1 MGDPKYPRRVWKKPK
16 RPLNYEL
23 KMDELKTLGTFGLRT
38 KRELWKAH
46 TELSRV
52 RHQARSLLAL
62 RQEIREER
70 EPILMKSLARIGL
83 VSADSTLDDVLN
95 LQVNDLLARRLQT
108 IVFKKLGFKTPYHA
122 RQAVVHGHIMI
133 DDRKINIPSYTV
145 SLRDEDKIRFAPE
158 STIPEM
164 LEKEKREKSKS
175 AELGTKD
182 NAPDAKDGVAPKS
195 DPKPWEAKE
204 STSESVKESQESDAK
219 PKVKENT
226 SEEVKESTSEEVK
239 ESTSEEVK
247 EAQESKPDVKPK
259 VKEST
264 SSENVKESQEKSDA
278 KPEEIKENT
287 SPEEVKNNQEKSD
300 AKPEDVKNTSDSQ
313 ASN

>member
-164 LEKEKREKSKS
+164 LEKEKKEKSKS

-182 NAPDAKDGVAPKS
+182 DASADAKDGVAPKS

-204 STSESVKESQESDAK
+204 NTAENVKD
-219 PKVKENT
+219 
-226 SEEVKESTSEEVK
+226 
-239 ESTSEEVK
+239 
-247 EAQESKPDVKPK
+247 AQESKPDVKPE

-264 SSENVKESQEKSDA
+264 SPENVKESQEKSDV
-278 KPEEIKENT
+278 KPEVKEST
-287 SPEEVKNNQEKSD
+287 SPEEVKNNQERSD